1 MDDEIIGTNPE
12 AREYLKIAVVCAMC
26 QTKKK
31 IGDYKWTLDSEN
43 THIKQCCSN

>member
-26 QTKKK
+26 QNQK
-31 IGDYKWTLDSEN
+31 EN
-43 THIKQCCSN
+43 WRLQMNIRQ